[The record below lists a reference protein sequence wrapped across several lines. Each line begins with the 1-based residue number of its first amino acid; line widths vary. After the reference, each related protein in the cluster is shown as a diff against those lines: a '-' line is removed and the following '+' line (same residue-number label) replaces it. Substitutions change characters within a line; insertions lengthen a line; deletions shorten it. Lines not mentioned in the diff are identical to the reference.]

1 VSETYLYELSL
12 SLEKQLFWLDYS
24 YQQVKG
30 LSSANDF
37 TIEEFNQFEN
47 LCSRYARTIDFLVR
61 KVFRCLDDVEFENQ
75 GTLIDVVNH
84 AHKRGLFADINLIRQ
99 IKDIR
104 NEIVHEYL
112 DDALQHVFADV
123 IRTAP
128 ELLSIGRNTLVYTER
143 YKPTLIGKDKLN

>member
-1 VSETYLYELSL
+1 MSRAYLQELSVA
-12 SLEKQLFWLDYS
+12 LEKQLFWLDYS
-24 YQQVKG
+24 YQEVKD
-30 LSSANDF
+30 LSKPEHFS
-37 TIEEFNQFEN
+37 IEQFNQFAN

-84 AHKRGLFADINLIRQ
+84 AHKRGLFEDIESIRQ

-112 DDALQHVFADV
+112 DEALQSVFSDV
-123 IRTAP
+123 LKAAP
-128 ELLSIGRNTLVYTER
+128 ELIAIGRNTLAHVEKVNR
-143 YKPTLIGKDKLN
+143 

>member
-1 VSETYLYELSL
+1 MSSAYLQELGVSLG
-12 SLEKQLFWLDYS
+12 KQLFWLDYS
-24 YQQVKG
+24 YQQVKD
-30 LSSANDF
+30 LSAPENFS
-37 TIEEFNQFEN
+37 IEQFNQFEN

-84 AHKRGLFADINLIRQ
+84 AHKRGLFKDIELIRQ

-112 DDALQHVFADV
+112 DEALQSVFLDV
-123 IRTAP
+123 IKTAP
-128 ELLSIGRNTLVYTER
+128 ELIAIGRNTLTYVEKVNR
-143 YKPTLIGKDKLN
+143 